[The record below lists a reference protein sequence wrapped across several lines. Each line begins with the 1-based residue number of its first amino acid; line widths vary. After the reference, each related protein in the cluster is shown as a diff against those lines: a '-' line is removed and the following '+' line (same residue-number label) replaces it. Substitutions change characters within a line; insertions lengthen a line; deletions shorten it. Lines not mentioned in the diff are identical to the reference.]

1 MEKLFIAFC
10 WGIICGLAGILI
22 TIFCMRMFGR
32 NERES
37 RLDSGAWVLY
47 LLGFAAL
54 VTLLKA
60 KAMGLL

>member
-22 TIFCMRMFGR
+22 ANICMRAFSRG
-32 NERES
+32 EKKS